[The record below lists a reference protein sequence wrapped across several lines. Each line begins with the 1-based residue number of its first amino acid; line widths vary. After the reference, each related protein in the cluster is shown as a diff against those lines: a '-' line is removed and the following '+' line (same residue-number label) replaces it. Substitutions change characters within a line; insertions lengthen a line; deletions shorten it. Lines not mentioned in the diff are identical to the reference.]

1 MYKKDSE
8 VYIQNVSSV
17 LEFIYRNPETS
28 RIEISNATG
37 LTPAAITNIVSELI
51 NKEFITETGDEVSV
65 VNGSGRRRK
74 VLTLNSDIGYLLGV
88 EFNMNGLFATLT
100 DILGNK
106 ITSNHKKL
114 DKDVIENL
122 NDEIVYLIQ
131 NCINGIDSN
140 KILGAGI
147 AIPAHFDL
155 NTQTI
160 ISNNPM
166 WNNFNLFKIK
176 KHFSFS
182 FIVENNIECMALSE
196 YLFNPLGSPDKFLF
210 FHVGHGLFCS
220 FFDSDNL
227 SIKKNYYLGEIGHTV
242 VDINGPKCECGKK
255 GCLQTYISESWL
267 LKNAKFFFE
276 NSTNTILNNL
286 VKSEE
291 EITLNTIIASYK
303 LGDSYF
309 RKNIDL
315 GLELLGTSI
324 ANTLIMKD
332 ADKIFL
338 NSELLSN
345 DLFSNQI
352 IEIVKSQLMFIPTK
366 LNINIE
372 IKNFDFY
379 RGSRGACALASLA
392 FFIKNINY
400 TPSA

>member
-51 NKEFITETGDEVSV
+51 SKEWISETGDEVSV
-65 VNGSGRRRK
+65 INGSGRRRK
-74 VLTLNSDIGYLLGV
+74 VLTLNENAGYLLGL
-88 EFNMNGLFATLT
+88 EFNMNGIFISIT
-100 DILGNK
+100 DIIGNTIAK
-106 ITSNHKKL
+106 DYKKL
-114 DKDVIENL
+114 DNYVIENL
-122 NDEIVYLIQ
+122 NDEIIYVIK
-131 NCINGIDSN
+131 NCIKNLDSS

-147 AIPAHFDL
+147 AVPAHFDIH
-155 NTQTI
+155 TEKI
-160 ISNNPM
+160 ISNNPI

-176 KHFSFS
+176 KDFDFP
-182 FIVENNIECMALSE
+182 FVVENNIECMALGE
-196 YLFNPLGSPDKFLF
+196 YLFNPIGSPNKFLF
-210 FHVGHGLFCS
+210 LHVGHGLFCS
-220 FFDSDNL
+220 FFDSNNL
-227 SIKKNYYLGEIGHTV
+227 GINKNYYIGEIGHTV

-276 NSTNTILNNL
+276 NSTNTILHDL
-286 VKSEE
+286 VKNQD
-291 EITLNTIIASYK
+291 EITLKTIIAAYK

-309 RKNIDL
+309 RKKIDL

-324 ANTLIMKD
+324 ANILIMRD

-345 DLFSNQI
+345 DIFSNQI
-352 IEIVKSQLMFIPTK
+352 IDVVKSQMMFIPTK
-366 LNINIE
+366 LDINIE
-372 IKNFDFY
+372 IKNFNFY
-379 RGSRGACALASLA
+379 RGSKGACALASFA

-400 TPSA
+400 ILNT